1 MLRVNHKPVDDA
13 DFPKNFFLGNNPEWT
28 CACAEYYYIL
38 DYYVDPIVFVCV
50 FDARRFWPNHLHSNL
65 ILVYIEYGAKAL
77 HNSFVTLAF

>member
-1 MLRVNHKPVDDA
+1 MSRANHVPVDDA
-13 DFPKNFFLGNNPEWT
+13 DFPKNSVLGSNPELT
-28 CACAEYYYIL
+28 CACAECYCSL
-38 DYYVDPIVFVCV
+38 DYVDPIVFVCV